1 MSNKTVRNGGHDRD
15 RTCDPYHVKALAVAP
30 ALRSLEHL
38 QLVSEHYVFDG
49 YGRKWS
55 VFAFAWDQ
63 FGTSSM
69 QTLTTLSATLQ
80 PVQVDGRSRRTG
92 SRGLRPCKPCHDR
105 QAGAGQP
112 DHHEANFGDGMYTQL
127 FNPVIRK
134 VHPCVVEEVK
144 HSIQK
149 ERRIIDTLEPVM
161 NRHKLIFD
169 RQIILNDY
177 RSAQAYDG
185 DSRITKT
192 LIHQMTRISYE
203 KGSLKHDDRLDALA
217 IAVAY
222 HARAWRRTWSG
233 ASTMRSRP
241 AGAELER

>member
-1 MSNKTVRNGGHDRD
+1 
-15 RTCDPYHVKALAVAP
+15 
-30 ALRSLEHL
+30 
-38 QLVSEHYVFDG
+38 
-49 YGRKWS
+49 
-55 VFAFAWDQ
+55 
-63 FGTSSM
+63 
-69 QTLTTLSATLQ
+69 
-80 PVQVDGRSRRTG
+80 
-92 SRGLRPCKPCHDR
+92 
-105 QAGAGQP
+105 
-112 DHHEANFGDGMYTQL
+112 MYTQL

-192 LIHQMTRISYE
+192 LIHQMTRISFE